1 MKTVETLAV
10 CKGFALCRGS
20 ITADD
25 FYEYTYNDTSTDA
38 KFSQIF
44 FLEEGSGE
52 LQNSDGTVYGSSLV
66 SGVWDLR
73 EFYKKIYRFVPY
85 EKGAKWICINPIPS
99 NKFFNIEHL
108 KAGTERT
115 IIGND
120 KLEII
125 LCLRGSLNINDKVF
139 NQYNYARILKG
150 KEAII
155 KVNDDSEA
163 LYMYR

>member
-1 MKTVETLAV
+1 MKKVETLAV

-25 FYEYTYNDTSTDA
+25 YYEYTYLDTSTDA

-44 FLEEGSGE
+44 YLEEGSGE
-52 LQNSDGTVYGSSLV
+52 LQNSDGTVYGNSLV

-108 KAGTERT
+108 KSGTERT

-139 NQYNYARILKG
+139 NQYNYARILKD

-155 KVNDDSEA
+155 KVNEDSEA